1 MRDWLVTVLELTG
14 AVCLVAGTA
23 MVNAALAVVVAG
35 ALAMLAAWSLAR

>member
-1 MRDWLVTVLELTG
+1 MRDWLVTSLEVAG

-23 MVNAALAVVVAG
+23 MVSAALALVVAG